1 MPWPGGSPSAGPRT
15 PPGDKGTGAVISI
28 DIEVRPGRLHHDRLT
43 YITGSSTDQAVIE
56 RLTRR
61 ASDADTVLVVLED
74 FLKEN
79 DAFRGRRHREKLL
92 LTFNPRGWLRK
103 LR

>member
-15 PPGDKGTGAVISI
+15 PPGDKGTGAVIRI
-28 DIEVRPGRLHHDRLT
+28 DIEVRPGRLHQDRLT